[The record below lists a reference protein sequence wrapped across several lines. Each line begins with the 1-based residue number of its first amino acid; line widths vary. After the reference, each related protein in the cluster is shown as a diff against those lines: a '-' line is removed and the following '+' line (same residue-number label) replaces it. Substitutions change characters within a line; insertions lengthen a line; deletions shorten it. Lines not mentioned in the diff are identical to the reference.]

1 MTHRCAMKHYF
12 GAMGIAIELKSKR
25 EIPNCMLF
33 NDNISFLYVGILTAL
48 I

>member
-1 MTHRCAMKHYF
+1 MTHHCAMKHYF

-25 EIPNCMLF
+25 EISNHMLF
-33 NDNISFLYVGILTAL
+33 NDNILFLHVGILTAL

>member
-12 GAMGIAIELKSKR
+12 GATGIAIELKSKR
-25 EIPNCMLF
+25 EISKYMLS
-33 NDNISFLYVGILTAL
+33 NDNIFFLHVGILTAL